1 MTQEQ
6 AKKAAD
12 LLFEI
17 HRLKKYKDML
27 AEANYSKSVHFEVV
41 QHYGH
46 DARKIIID
54 PKFNPR
60 FLRVLDQIIEEL
72 ELELADM

>member
-6 AKKAAD
+6 AKKAAV
-12 LLFEI
+12 LLDEI
-17 HRLKKYKDML
+17 YRLKKYKDL
-27 AEANYSKSVHFEVV
+27 LTDANYRNSVHFEVV

-46 DARKIIID
+46 EPKKVIID
-54 PKFNPR
+54 SKFNPR

-72 ELELADM
+72 EIELADM